1 MSIRTHLAVGIALA
15 VIAGSSAAET
25 RTIFAQANG
34 AGACQGALPNYEGQI
49 RKRPLAIQNEGSA
62 GAFIT
67 CSPVSLQGN
76 ALHGTGH
83 ELILI
88 NNADA
93 TTTVNCTGVSGTTYM
108 PKSVQVPGNGQAS
121 LSWLEADG
129 VGATNLDTMNM
140 SCLIPPGIGIR
151 TIYTRQT
158 VDVGL

>member
-1 MSIRTHLAVGIALA
+1 MSVRTHMAVGIALA
-15 VIAGSSAAET
+15 VIAGSSAAAT
-25 RTIFAQANG
+25 RTIYAQANG

-88 NNADA
+88 NN
-93 TTTVNCTGVSGTTYM
+93 TNVTKTVNCTGVSGANYM

-129 VGATNLDTMNM
+129 VGGMNLDTMNM

-151 TIYTRQT
+151 TLYTRQI
-158 VDVGL
+158 VDVGQ